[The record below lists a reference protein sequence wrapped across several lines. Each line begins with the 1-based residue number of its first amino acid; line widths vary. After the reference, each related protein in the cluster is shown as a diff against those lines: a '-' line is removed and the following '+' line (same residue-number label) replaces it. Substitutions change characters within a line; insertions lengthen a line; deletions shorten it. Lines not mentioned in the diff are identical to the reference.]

1 MEPGKD
7 RGAVRPVSWRA
18 PVDGCDH
25 EGHPVGRKGCTTK
38 RYCPFFAQSQQKPS
52 PRCNFA
58 CSGALQ
64 EWPRKEERGDAA
76 EWELAARGRLD
87 GAELVWSDS
96 STPVGCRMANTCQ
109 GWRTG
114 ATSYDPFQPEVRI
127 PFRVIKGGS
136 HLCAPVYC
144 RRYRPHAE
152 PADTSPEPCQFP
164 MHPARSPCCITH
176 RSVNLMA
183 AGMGRFESWRSLRA
197 P

>member
-7 RGAVRPVSWRA
+7 RGAVCPVSWRA

-96 STPVGCRMANTCQ
+96 STPVGRRMANTWQ

-114 ATSYDPFQPEVRI
+114 VTSSTRSSRKSGFHAGSSKAARISARQSTVAATGHTQSRRI
-127 PFRVIKGGS
+127 RPPSHVSFRCIRRGAPAAS
-136 HLCAPVYC
+136 HTEA
-144 RRYRPHAE
+144 
-152 PADTSPEPCQFP
+152 
-164 MHPARSPCCITH
+164 
-176 RSVNLMA
+176 
-183 AGMGRFESWRSLRA
+183 
-197 P
+197 